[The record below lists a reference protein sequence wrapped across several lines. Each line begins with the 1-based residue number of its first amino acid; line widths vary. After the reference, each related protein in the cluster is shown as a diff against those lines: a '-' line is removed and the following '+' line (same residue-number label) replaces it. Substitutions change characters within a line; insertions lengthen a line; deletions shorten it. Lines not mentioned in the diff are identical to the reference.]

1 MILEEFYTALAATGY
16 KWEIEKPQF
25 LENAA
30 PARLRATIEPAPDA
44 SPGELHTVCPI
55 TAVCFHQTRIFYD
68 TTDFDAAAERLDL
81 SPELYHSIIEAADK
95 SPNTGPA
102 FEEIPELVE
111 IRRRL
116 KAAAGL
122 PFDVKG
128 KA

>member
-1 MILEEFYTALAATGY
+1 MMLEEFYTALAAAGY
-16 KWEIEKPQF
+16 KWELEKPAF
-25 LENAA
+25 LEDAK

-55 TAVCFHQTRIFYD
+55 TAVCFHTTGIFYD
-68 TTDFDAAAERLDL
+68 TTDFDAAAERIDL
-81 SPELYHSIIEAADK
+81 APELYHSVIEAADK
-95 SPNTGPA
+95 TPNTGPA

-122 PFDVKG
+122 PFEVK
-128 KA
+128 A